1 VRTVVDGKDGLGIGT
16 IYLMVASLASI
27 FSNYL
32 IHIGLARWLE
42 PGIYGIFGV
51 MNALFI
57 INRGFLGSGIPKATA
72 KYIAESRE
80 NAAAITWL
88 SVKLQLF
95 LAVILSSLF
104 IIFSNKIA
112 GSLKDESLSR
122 NIILIGAMVIPLALL
137 FLYFDGYLNGL
148 RQFKS
153 ESLAKILYMFLRV
166 VFVFLFVLL
175 GLEIF
180 GVLLGYFLAIIIAL
194 IISVAKFRIKMDWK
208 KDYPKR
214 RIINFCIPIM
224 FLSFTWILVR
234 NVNVLMIKSILG
246 DNVAAGFY
254 TAALALSDV
263 PHIFFGA
270 LSITILP
277 AISESVSSGNITL
290 TRKYISESLRY
301 LLMCLLPITAII
313 SATATNLVTLLYTSR
328 YAPAGEALSILMF
341 GTMFLIILLVLIAIM
356 TGEGKPIYAM
366 GFSLAALVILI
377 ITSYTLIPKYG
388 IQGAAM
394 SSAIASLAGL
404 IGGALYVFF
413 RFGILTKISSVI
425 RVLLATAVIFVIA
438 VLIPVAGMLL
448 LPFYVLLFVLYL
460 FLLYVFGEIRSEDKT
475 RIKKILKIVGIR
487 NTMLNDD

>member
-194 IISVAKFRIKMDWK
+194 IISVAKFGIKMGGKWDYQK
-208 KDYPKR
+208 KKM
-214 RIINFCIPIM
+214 ILLCIPITV
-224 FLSFTWILVR
+224 LSFTWILVR
-234 NVNVLMIKSILG
+234 NVNVLMVKSILG
-246 DNVAAGFY
+246 DNVAVGFY

-277 AISESVSSGNITL
+277 AISESVSSGNIAL

-356 TGEGKPIYAM
+356 TGEGKPIYAT
-366 GFSLAALVILI
+366 GFSLVALVVLVA
-377 ITSYTLIPKYG
+377 TSYAIIPIYG
-388 IQGAAM
+388 IYGAAM
-394 SSAIASLAGL
+394 SSAIASLTGL
-404 IGGALYVFF
+404 IGGGLYVFF
-413 RFGILTKISSVI
+413 RFGTLTKLRSVI
-425 RVLLATAVIFVIA
+425 RISLATGIVSIIASLVPISGILLLVFYGVLLGIYI
-438 VLIPVAGMLL
+438 LL
-448 LPFYVLLFVLYL
+448 LYL
-460 FLLYVFGEIRSEDKT
+460 FGEIVSEDKE
-475 RIKKILKIVGIR
+475 RIRKMLKKIGIG
-487 NTMLNDD
+487 NTLSE